1 MTNEDK
7 IYNTTKSFQN
17 IPPCPLHYDRGY
29 TQTPY
34 QTALYL
40 VLKVHKGEQSIY
52 SLFSFTIIN
61 KSHYKKRLSH
71 SLTNMFHFDLISHF
85 QFAKEIVQNP
95 TPQKK
100 MHLTVR
106 SKVHEKGWPIQL
118 THRLLLLPFWNTNI
132 VVKKHFILLIPKVVF
147 TRKRNIQVWYHHSR
161 G

>member
-17 IPPCPLHYDRGY
+17 IPPYPLHYDRGY

-95 TPQKK
+95 TPQKNAFDC
-100 MHLTVR
+100 
-106 SKVHEKGWPIQL
+106 E
-118 THRLLLLPFWNTNI
+118 
-132 VVKKHFILLIPKVVF
+132 VKS
-147 TRKRNIQVWYHHSR
+147 T
-161 G
+161 